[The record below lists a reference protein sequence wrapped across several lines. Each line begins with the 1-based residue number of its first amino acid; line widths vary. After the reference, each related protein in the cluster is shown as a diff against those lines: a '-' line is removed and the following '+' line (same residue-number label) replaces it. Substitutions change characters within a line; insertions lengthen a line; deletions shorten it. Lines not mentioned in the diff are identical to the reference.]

1 MKRAIIIVKGRVQK
15 VGYLDLVADWAMDRG
30 VVGFVENQ
38 PDRTVK
44 IIAEGEKEILEEFV
58 KKAQPDDDPLIRITQ
73 VDVEYEK
80 ATGEFEL
87 FKIKRGSSEEE
98 TAERLDTAAKSLK
111 VLIKTTA
118 MMNENLG
125 NKIDAGR
132 EENKQ
137 GFGTLTEK
145 QDQTL
150 EKQDMMIGK
159 QDQTISIIKSGV
171 DETREFREE
180 NKTILQDFHRG
191 TIQRFDNLD
200 TKYGK
205 IAENMERILEE
216 LKEERKEYR
225 ESIEKLVNAIIGSR
239 KGGGGAND

>member
-1 MKRAIIIVKGRVQK
+1 MKRAVIIVKGRVQK
-15 VGYLDLVADWAMDRG
+15 VGYRDLVADCAMDLG

-44 IIAEGEKEILEEFV
+44 IIAEGEEEILEKFV
-58 KKAQPDDDPLIRITQ
+58 KKAQPEDDPLIRITQ

-80 ATGEFEL
+80 ATGEFE
-87 FKIKRGSSEEE
+87 FFEIKRGSSEEE

-111 VLIKTTA
+111 ELIKTTA

-125 NKIDAGR
+125 NKIDADR
-132 EENKQ
+132 EEISSTIKSGNEM
-137 GFGTLTEK
+137 LAAK
-145 QDQTL
+145 QDVML
-150 EKQDMMIGK
+150 GK

-171 DETREFREE
+171 DETRESREE
-180 NKTILQDFHRG
+180 NKTILQDFHRD

-205 IAENMERILEE
+205 IAENIERILEE

-225 ESIEKLVNAIIGSR
+225 ESVEKLVNAIIESR

>member
-15 VGYLDLVADWAMDRG
+15 VGYRDLVADRAMDLG

-44 IIAEGEKEILEEFV
+44 IIAEGEEEILEEFV
-58 KKAQPDDDPLIRITQ
+58 KKAQPEDDPLIRITQ

-80 ATGEFEL
+80 ATGEFE
-87 FKIKRGSSEEE
+87 FFEIKRGSSEEE

-111 VLIKTTA
+111 ELIKTTA

-132 EENKQ
+132 EEISSTIKSGNEM
-137 GFGTLTEK
+137 LAAK
-145 QDQTL
+145 QDVML
-150 EKQDMMIGK
+150 GK

-171 DETREFREE
+171 DETRESREE
-180 NKTILQDFHRG
+180 NKTILQDFHRD

-205 IAENMERILEE
+205 IAENIERILEE

-225 ESIEKLVNAIIGSR
+225 ESVEKLVNAIIESR

>member
-15 VGYLDLVADWAMDRG
+15 VGYRDLVADRAMDLG

-44 IIAEGEKEILEEFV
+44 IIAEGEEEILEEFV
-58 KKAQPDDDPLIRITQ
+58 KKAQPEDDPLIRITQ

-80 ATGEFEL
+80 ATGEFE
-87 FKIKRGSSEEE
+87 FFEIKRGSSEEE

-111 VLIKTTA
+111 ELIKTTA

-125 NKIDAGR
+125 NKIDADR
-132 EENKQ
+132 EEISSTIKSGNEM
-137 GFGTLTEK
+137 LAAK
-145 QDQTL
+145 QDVML
-150 EKQDMMIGK
+150 GK

-171 DETREFREE
+171 DETRESREE
-180 NKTILQDFHRG
+180 NKTILQDFHRD

-205 IAENMERILEE
+205 IAENIERILEE

-225 ESIEKLVNAIIGSR
+225 ESVEKLVNAIIESR

>member
-1 MKRAIIIVKGRVQK
+1 MKKNKMKRGIIIVKGRVQK
-15 VGYLDLVADWAMDRG
+15 VGYLDLVADRAMDLG

-44 IIAEGEKEILEEFV
+44 IIAEGEEEILEEFV
-58 KKAQPDDDPLIRITQ
+58 KKAQPEDDPLIRIMQ

-80 ATGEFEL
+80 ATGEFE
-87 FKIKRGSSEEE
+87 FFEIKRGSSEEE

-111 VLIKTTA
+111 ELIKTTA

-132 EENKQ
+132 EGNKA
-137 GFGTLTEK
+137 
-145 QDQTL
+145 
-150 EKQDMMIGK
+150 
-159 QDQTISIIKSGV
+159 
-171 DETREFREE
+171 
-180 NKTILQDFHRG
+180 ILQDFHRD

-225 ESIEKLVNAIIGSR
+225 ESIEKLVNAIIESR
-239 KGGGGAND
+239 KGGRWSE